1 MIAPGHE
8 RKHHTF
14 ANFTKGW
21 RMGGYLGVGLNTVTN
36 LLTMHYG
43 RLYGGIGSWSGLV
56 NELSNMH
63 NPIHTVK
70 KMIVKGSGAHKLAHL
85 PSVAGFMNG
94 MPGMYADGPNGP
106 LQGFAFGDSLAMD
119 SNGSAAA
126 HPADIYSSMGG
137 YYADQNE
144 QLGSVDVLGN
154 ARNSQDVGYVD
165 VLGYPSGIGYPA
177 EFAENQ
183 PLYG

>member
-1 MIAPGHE
+1 
-8 RKHHTF
+8 
-14 ANFTKGW
+14 
-21 RMGGYLGVGLNTVTN
+21 
-36 LLTMHYG
+36 
-43 RLYGGIGSWSGLV
+43 
-56 NELSNMH
+56 
-63 NPIHTVK
+63 
-70 KMIVKGSGAHKLAHL
+70 
-85 PSVAGFMNG
+85 
-94 MPGMYADGPNGP
+94 
-106 LQGFAFGDSLAMD
+106 MD